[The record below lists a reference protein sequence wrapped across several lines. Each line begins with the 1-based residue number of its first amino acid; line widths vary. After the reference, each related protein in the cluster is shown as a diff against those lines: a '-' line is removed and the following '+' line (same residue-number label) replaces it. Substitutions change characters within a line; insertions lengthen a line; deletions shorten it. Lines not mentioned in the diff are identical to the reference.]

1 MSEPREE
8 ILLRHQRKL
17 EELFNKNQL
26 IPRLIHEF
34 TSCDQFDFV
43 KHIKDNKI
51 PLQFGIQVL
60 VQMALHK
67 RTSLPTMVGI
77 MRAYESTVHSTVE
90 MLKRCAE
97 ADLMDWS
104 DALEVFIVKFTV
116 SDDVQAELDR
126 YQYPLPMVVP
136 PYELRTNKDSGYLL
150 TNGSVILRKNH
161 HNDDVCLDHL
171 NRLNKIKL
179 CINHDTAT
187 MIKNKWKGLDK
198 IQPGE
203 TKADFEKRKRAF
215 QKYDRVAKDVID
227 LLIKEGNEFYLTH
240 KYDKRGRTYCQG
252 HHVSYQGTPWNKAV
266 IQFSNKE
273 VIPL

>member
-1 MSEPREE
+1 MS
-8 ILLRHQRKL
+8 LLDHQKQL
-17 EELFNKNQL
+17 EALYNKNQL

-34 TSCDQFDFV
+34 STCEDFDFI
-43 KHIKDNKI
+43 KHIEENKI
-51 PLQFGIQVL
+51 PTKFGIQVL

-67 RTSLPTMVGI
+67 RTTVPVMVGI
-77 MRAYESTVHSTVE
+77 MRSFESTVHSTIE

-97 ADLMDWS
+97 ADLMDWD
-104 DALEVFIVKFTV
+104 DALEVFIVKFTI
-116 SDDVQAELDR
+116 SDAVQNELDR

-179 CINHDTAT
+179 CINHDTST
-187 MIKNKWKGLDK
+187 MIKNQWKGLDK
-198 IQPGE
+198 VQEGE
-203 TKADFEKRKRAF
+203 SKADFEKRKRAF
-215 QKYDRVAKDVID
+215 AKYDRVAKDVIG
-227 LLIKEGNEFYLTH
+227 LLIQEGNEFYLTH

-266 IQFSNKE
+266 IEFANKE
-273 VIPL
+273 VVPL